1 MYSIS
6 KSFVGIAVGFLE
18 QDGLIKLSDKIIDYF
33 DEEITKNACKNVKN
47 QTIKNMLMMSTG
59 FPATSAWWF
68 GKKVSDRLKDYFDS
82 SAQGGISRVPGT
94 TFEYDSAGSF
104 VLGALVENITGKPLM
119 DYLREKLFDKIG
131 VSNEAYCLK
140 CPGGHSW
147 GDSGVLC
154 TARDLAK
161 MILFAMNMGEWNGE
175 QILSK
180 EYLKAATSNLI
191 DSNGGSFSPCSYGY
205 GYQIWRTRDNSFFF
219 NGMGAQYAIAV
230 PDKDIVF
237 VINSDNQGLGSV
249 ASQSV
254 IINTFFEEIVNNSV
268 DAPLGE
274 DKKAH
279 DGLIDY
285 SRGLKLFSLKDSI
298 ETECQNKI
306 SGKVFKMNPNPM
318 GITEI
323 KLIFEGNTNILQYK
337 NEQGDKKLYFS
348 LNKNTFGLFPQEGYS
363 DLTGGMY
370 APGNYYKC
378 AASAKWTHENSLS
391 ILVQIIDK
399 YFGRLYIRISFPN
412 DNTIT
417 VNMDKVAEA
426 FLEEYIGYADGEA

>member
-1 MYSIS
+1 M
-6 KSFVGIAVGFLE
+6 
-18 QDGLIKLSDKIIDYF
+18 
-33 DEEITKNACKNVKN
+33 
-47 QTIKNMLMMSTG
+47 
-59 FPATSAWWF
+59 
-68 GKKVSDRLKDYFDS
+68 
-82 SAQGGISRVPGT
+82 
-94 TFEYDSAGSF
+94 
-104 VLGALVENITGKPLM
+104 
-119 DYLREKLFDKIG
+119 
-131 VSNEAYCLK
+131 
-140 CPGGHSW
+140 
-147 GDSGVLC
+147 LC

-285 SRGLKLFSLKDSI
+285 
-298 ETECQNKI
+298 E
-306 SGKVFKMNPNPM
+306 
-318 GITEI
+318 GI
-323 KLIFEGNTNILQYK
+323 KAIF
-337 NEQGDKKLYFS
+337 
-348 LNKNTFGLFPQEGYS
+348 
-363 DLTGGMY
+363 
-370 APGNYYKC
+370 A
-378 AASAKWTHENSLS
+378 
-391 ILVQIIDK
+391 
-399 YFGRLYIRISFPN
+399 
-412 DNTIT
+412 
-417 VNMDKVAEA
+417 
-426 FLEEYIGYADGEA
+426 